1 MDKGLKISK
10 LPIEKRKNQYGTI
23 SIRVDVRIIG
33 QLDKIAKETNRS
45 RNDIINIMLEY
56 GLENYEIT

>member
-10 LPIEKRKNQYGTI
+10 LPIEKRNNKYGTI